1 MAHNKTIGNSELK
14 GKIMNTETVLEVKHF
29 TEDLFWFK
37 TTKSEAWDKRNFVPG
52 EFTMI
57 GLLDND
63 TQRAYS
69 IANSPSD
76 NHLEFFS
83 IKVPDGPLTS
93 ELQHIKPG
101 DEMFVSHRV
110 VGTLTVH
117 HLDPILP
124 EDAEAQNKKRRL
136 WCISTGTGIAPF
148 LSIARDPEAYEYYD
162 EIIVTHT
169 CRTNDELQFREDI
182 EKHGARVY
190 QSVTRE
196 EPGEGRHKGRITDK
210 IRSGELF
217 RDLGID
223 QETFDPDFDR
233 IMICGGPSFN
243 IELMDMFNEM
253 GMTQGTRKAPG
264 QYVVERAFVE
274 VL

>member
-1 MAHNKTIGNSELK
+1 MHNI
-14 GKIMNTETVLEVKHF
+14 ETVIEVKHF
-29 TEDLFWFK
+29 TDDLFWFK
-37 TTKSEAWDKRNFVPG
+37 TTKSPAWTKKNFIPG

-69 IANSPSD
+69 IANSPQD

-101 DEMFVSHRV
+101 DEMMISERV
-110 VGTLTVH
+110 VGTLTVY

-124 EDAEAQNKKRRL
+124 EDAESAGKKRRL

-148 LSIARDPEAYEYYD
+148 LSIARDREAYEYYD

-169 CRTNDELQFREDI
+169 CRTNGELQFRE
-182 EKHGARVY
+182 ELERHGCRVY
-190 QSVTRE
+190 QTVTRE
-196 EPGEGRHKGRITDK
+196 EPGEHRYKGRITDR

-217 RDLGID
+217 DDLGLD
-223 QETFDPDFDR
+223 QTQFDPEFDR
-233 IMICGGPSFN
+233 IMLCGGPSFN
-243 IELMDMFNEM
+243 VELMDMFAEM
-253 GMTQGTRKAPG
+253 GFIQGTRKAPG